1 MANQDIIIQLI
12 NQRFDSLD
20 KRLDVMDAKNDQR
33 DLRVNTMDAANKK
46 EVSDLRADI
55 EAAKTAWRVI
65 TGILAVVTG
74 FVGWA
79 VSMVPDFWT
88 AFHKS
93 S

>member
-1 MANQDIIIQLI
+1 MANQDVLVQLI
-12 NQRFDSLD
+12 NERFGDVLR
-20 KRLDVMDAKNDQR
+20 RLDVMDAKNDQR

-46 EVSDLRADI
+46 EVADLRADI

-88 AFHKS
+88 AFHRS
-93 S
+93 